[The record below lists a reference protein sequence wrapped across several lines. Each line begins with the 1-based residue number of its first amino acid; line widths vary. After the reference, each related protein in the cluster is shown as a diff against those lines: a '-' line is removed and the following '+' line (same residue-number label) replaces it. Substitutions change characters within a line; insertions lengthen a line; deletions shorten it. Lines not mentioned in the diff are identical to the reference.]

1 MIYKRFAANLRAQN
15 WFAIAIE
22 LLIVIVGV
30 FVGTLVANWNE
41 DRLERAETVRMLEEL
56 QPQLLSLNETLSAL
70 DSFYGSTRKFATT
83 AFAGWR
89 GDPRVSDREFVI
101 AAYQASRVSFTG
113 INNDSWSQ
121 IFGSDRLLELKD
133 KQLKADLASLM
144 TQDYASMEREMFTP
158 YRTSVRKIIPEDIQ
172 DAILRHCAGWAP
184 NATGIVVLAKNCA
197 IDFPDARFAS
207 AARDLRAHPELVGE
221 LRWHVA
227 AASAY
232 VLNFSGV
239 RDTVTK
245 VLDRIDRG

>member
-1 MIYKRFAANLRAQN
+1 MIFKRFAANLRAQN

-30 FVGTLVANWNE
+30 FIGTLVANWNE

-56 QPQLLSLNETLSAL
+56 RPQLLSLNKTLAAL
-70 DSFYGSTRKFATT
+70 DRFYGSTRKFATT
-83 AFAGWR
+83 ALAGWR
-89 GDPRVSDREFVI
+89 GDPTVSDRDFVI

-113 INNDSWSQ
+113 LNNNSWSQ
-121 IFGSDRLLELKD
+121 IFGSDRLRDLND

-144 TQDYASMEREMFTP
+144 VQDYGVLEREVLTP
-158 YRTSVRKIIPEDIQ
+158 YRTSVRKILPEDIQ
-172 DAILRHCAGWAP
+172 DAIFDHCAGWAP
-184 NATGIVVLAKNCA
+184 GATGIVVLAKTCA
-197 IDFPDARFAS
+197 IDFPDERFII

-221 LRWHVA
+221 LRWHIA
-227 AASAY
+227 ATSAY
-232 VLNFSGV
+232 VLNFTEV

>member
-15 WFAIAIE
+15 WFAITIE

-56 QPQLLSLNETLSAL
+56 QPQLLSLNETLDAL
-70 DSFYGSTRKFATT
+70 DRFYGSTRKFAAT

-89 GDPRVSDREFVI
+89 GDPTVSDRDFVI

-113 INNDSWSQ
+113 INSNSWSQ
-121 IFGSDRLLELKD
+121 IFGSDRLRDLKD
-133 KQLKADLASLM
+133 QQLKADLATLM
-144 TQDYASMEREMFTP
+144 VQDYEVMERDVFTP

-172 DAILRHCAGWAP
+172 DAILRNCAGPAP
-184 NATGIVVLAKNCA
+184 KATDIVVLAKTCA
-197 IDFPDARFAS
+197 IDFPDERFAI

-227 AASAY
+227 AGAAY
-232 VLNFSGV
+232 VLNFSAV
-239 RDTVTK
+239 RGTVTK